1 MHLSSSHKV
10 AILTI
15 LVIIG
20 IAAVLVPLITI
31 GKFGVSHKSDKKEA
45 IKALKHAHT
54 ELEELKKMLTK
65 ALNQTSA
72 PASAEPGAAADK
84 ATPLL
89 HVRKKRQAPAETA
102 PAPAVP
108 AAAAVPAAPAVPPA
122 AAEVPAAPAVPTA
135 PAAPAV
141 PDAASPATA
150 AAAVSVAPAASSAA
164 PVDPAVTPATAAPAA
179 PAESAAKD
187 PAPAASAVPPV
198 PDTEKPTLAPVKEAD
213 ITTVNAPTI
222 AGVNSD
228 KATEKGNNGTKSN
241 RAFNTVF
248 DILDKMSVSE
258 KLFAGGDF
266 SSAGTL
272 EELVTKLHAAEATL
286 ETNLD
291 KTAESTHLVSYLL
304 TKVEAEQNKLN
315 SAITQLEVSEV
326 GTSNATKSPAPAAAA
341 PVTTT
346 QLPPNVTEDSVKV
359 KLEEINATLAELD
372 TTLQALVTAPPTNT
386 TSSASGA
393 ALMSESAVDSN
404 MLMHGISK
412 EVI

>member
-1 MHLSSSHKV
+1 M
-10 AILTI
+10 
-15 LVIIG
+15 
-20 IAAVLVPLITI
+20 PLITI

-135 PAAPAV
+135 PAV

-179 PAESAAKD
+179 PAAPAESAAKD

-198 PDTEKPTLAPVKEAD
+198 PATEKPTLAPVKEAD

-258 KLFAGGDF
+258 KLFAGRIP
-266 SSAGTL
+266 S
-272 EELVTKLHAAEATL
+272 
-286 ETNLD
+286 
-291 KTAESTHLVSYLL
+291 
-304 TKVEAEQNKLN
+304 
-315 SAITQLEVSEV
+315 
-326 GTSNATKSPAPAAAA
+326 
-341 PVTTT
+341 
-346 QLPPNVTEDSVKV
+346 
-359 KLEEINATLAELD
+359 
-372 TTLQALVTAPPTNT
+372 
-386 TSSASGA
+386 
-393 ALMSESAVDSN
+393 
-404 MLMHGISK
+404 
-412 EVI
+412 